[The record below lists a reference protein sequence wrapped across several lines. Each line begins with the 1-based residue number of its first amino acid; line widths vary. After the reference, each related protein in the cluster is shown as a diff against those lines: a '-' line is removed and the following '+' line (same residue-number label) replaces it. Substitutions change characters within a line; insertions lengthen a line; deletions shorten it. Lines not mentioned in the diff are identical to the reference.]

1 MFINFNSDQES
12 SSTNMYPIFKRKS
25 NEIDRNRSLDYSASL
40 ETFSR
45 IYDALR
51 ILYQDGEYHIVHG
64 TTLICDFPQFSNS
77 FLEIYVN
84 SDNQLFV
91 NWEESNSLELIES
104 TEKQTL
110 LSTRKKVQVCIDI
123 VRKIQ
128 WKHFCISFKNSFNDI
143 YTNYRMT
150 HLIHNNSTEKDFFCY
165 FFIATIQ
172 NPKHCILPFKL
183 DKEYKLWHIP
193 LPPQEEDKPIFISD
207 YMKLSIDTFYLNF
220 TDFLY
225 SKDIICSEDIENTP
239 PNSSE

>member
-1 MFINFNSDQES
+1 MIIKFNSDQES

-25 NEIDRNRSLDYSASL
+25 CEIEGSRSLEYSASL

-51 ILYQDGEYHIVHG
+51 ILYQDGEYTIING
-64 TTLICDFPQFSNS
+64 TRLLCDFPQFSNN

-84 SDNQLFV
+84 STNQIYV
-91 NWEESNSLELIES
+91 NWEESNGYELIES

-110 LSTRKKVQVCIDI
+110 LTTRKKVQACIDI

-143 YTNYRMT
+143 FVNHRMT
-150 HLIHNNSTEKDFFCY
+150 HLISPEKEFFCY

-172 NPKHCILPFKL
+172 NPKVCLLSFKI
-183 DKEYKLWHIP
+183 DKEYKLWNIP
-193 LPPQEEDKPIFISD
+193 LPYQGDDKPVFISD
-207 YMKLSIDTFYLNF
+207 YMKLSMDTFYLDF
-220 TDFLY
+220 TDFLFTKEIV
-225 SKDIICSEDIENTP
+225 SPEDIENIS
-239 PNSSE
+239 PNSCK